1 MKWLFWAIWALLS
14 LGLGSAALLAV
25 IRNPEWRN
33 LIWLL
38 GLLYYTVLF
47 ALLLREGYR
56 PWGRLAPSR
65 MPELISLILLP
76 AAAMPLHEAWQIIEQ
91 GLYSGAPSGHRLLSY
106 LGPQLLLWLQ
116 ELFGHWAPALVLL
129 ALGLLWAGFWLSLL
143 LRRQ

>member
-1 MKWLFWAIWALLS
+1 MVPVMSLAVVCGLGIGVGLWALLS

-65 MPELISLILLP
+65 MPEG
-76 AAAMPLHEAWQIIEQ
+76 Q
-91 GLYSGAPSGHRLLSY
+91 RLVTVFVF
-106 LGPQLLLWLQ
+106 
-116 ELFGHWAPALVLL
+116 E
-129 ALGLLWAGFWLSLL
+129 
-143 LRRQ
+143 